1 MNHKQMQASLRDLTQ
16 TRAPEKEI
24 DLWPAILSRL
34 QTSDQTIPR
43 GTKMNAHLR
52 FTPRFYRTIGI
63 TLAVLLAGVLFFVT
77 PQGQVLAQSLL
88 RYFTRAESS
97 QLPLQSWQ
105 LTPIASSA
113 TPGADPANI
122 LDAHKSIEEIQQKA
136 GVGVHVPGW
145 LPDTLHFAGASVEQ
159 DQKIVRVFYQSID
172 SNGLVLRQEPIPMK
186 DDCELCGKVG
196 ADAAIEKVSI
206 AGNEG
211 EYAEGVWKLT
221 DQGPVWEADPY
232 LKTMRWQENGM
243 AFELLYMGPP
253 ETLTKDDLIAIAVS
267 IK

>member
-1 MNHKQMQASLRDLTQ
+1 
-16 TRAPEKEI
+16 
-24 DLWPAILSRL
+24 
-34 QTSDQTIPR
+34 
-43 GTKMNAHLR
+43 
-52 FTPRFYRTIGI
+52 
-63 TLAVLLAGVLFFVT
+63 
-77 PQGQVLAQSLL
+77 
-88 RYFTRAESS
+88 
-97 QLPLQSWQ
+97 
-105 LTPIASSA
+105 
-113 TPGADPANI
+113 
-122 LDAHKSIEEIQQKA
+122 
-136 GVGVHVPGW
+136 
-145 LPDTLHFAGASVEQ
+145 
-159 DQKIVRVFYQSID
+159 
-172 SNGLVLRQEPIPMK
+172 MK

-253 ETLTKDDLIAIAVS
+253 ETLTKDDLIAIAAS